1 MRISDWS
8 SDVCSSAL
16 RRLARPLPAA
26 AEAQLKQDK
35 AGTIKAVLVVQV
47 DTASSTANDIAAIR
61 KAIDAAGHGRAVPA
75 RHHRL
80 PRHHAVRDGRLGRR
94 RRRHRLTEGADD
106 AAGPRLRRGRAE
118 GHGGAQ
124 DRSEEH
130 PSELQ
135 SLMRITYAVF

>member
-94 RRRHRLTEGADD
+94 RRRPRITEGADD
-106 AAGPRLRRGRAE
+106 AAEAGRASCRE
-118 GHGGAQ
+118 RGCRYVSLLVVAVH
-124 DRSEEH
+124 
-130 PSELQ
+130 LQ
-135 SLMRITYAVF
+135 KKNRKY